1 MNADGVYHGRARFQQ
16 TATLL
21 TVLLGFRQPAD
32 AEIGRYFHAHR
43 KMGSTDRGFAAETVY
58 GCLRRKRELEA
69 LYEPVHRPEADEE
82 RARWL
87 VATWLL
93 KYGGWSAR
101 ALSDAG
107 FNGEAVTLVE
117 RIRALDLFEF
127 PLEVRANLPDWM
139 AHMLVA
145 QFGPEQT
152 LQLADAL
159 NQPAPVDLR
168 VNLLKITREALQ
180 AQLKN
185 EGFELA
191 VTPYSPL
198 GLRREQRAALFNTRA
213 FGLGLYEVQ
222 DEGSQLIGLLV
233 EAKPGEKIVDF
244 CAGAGGKTLQLAAQ
258 MRNTGVVQAFDVS
271 RKRLDRFRPRLNRAG
286 VDNVQRRVL
295 RDERDPVLKPLAST
309 ADAVLVDAPC
319 SGTGTLRRNPDVK
332 WKDIDLAD
340 LQRTQ
345 RSILEAASA
354 LVKPGG
360 RLVYATCS
368 LLHDENAAITAAF
381 QAEHAD
387 FRSVHA
393 GEILRRRSVAI
404 PDAVTPEGALQL
416 LPQRHGTDG
425 FYALVMQRI
434 NNSNSAQN
442 SNRWC

>member
-1 MNADGVYHGRARFQQ
+1 
-16 TATLL
+16 
-21 TVLLGFRQPAD
+21 
-32 AEIGRYFHAHR
+32 
-43 KMGSTDRGFAAETVY
+43 MGSTDRGFAAETVY

-69 LYEPVHRPEADEE
+69 LYAPVRQPDSDDEH
-82 RARWL
+82 ARWL

-101 ALSDAG
+101 ALADTG
-107 FNGEAVTLVE
+107 FNDGAVALVE

-152 LQLADAL
+152 LQLAEAL

-180 AQLKN
+180 AQLRN

-191 VTPYSPL
+191 PTPYSPL

-222 DEGSQLIGLLV
+222 DEGSQLVSLLM
-233 EAKPGEKIVDF
+233 EASPGEKLVDF
-244 CAGAGGKTLQLAAQ
+244 CAGAGGKTLQLATQ

-286 VDNVQRRVL
+286 VDNVQRHVL
-295 RDERDPVLKPLAST
+295 RDEHDPVLKPLAGK

-319 SGTGTLRRNPDVK
+319 SGVGTLRRNPDVK
-332 WKDIDLAD
+332 WKNIDVAG

-345 RSILEAASA
+345 RSILAAASR

-368 LLHDENAAITAAF
+368 LLAEENAAVTASF
-381 QAEHAD
+381 LAEHPD
-387 FRSVHA
+387 FTPVDAR
-393 GEILRRRSVAI
+393 EILVRQGVMI

-416 LPQRHGTDG
+416 LPHRHGTDG
-425 FYALVMQRI
+425 FYALVMRR
-434 NNSNSAQN
+434 STD
-442 SNRWC
+442 R

>member
-1 MNADGVYHGRARFQQ
+1 MQQRNGIASARFKQ
-16 TATLL
+16 AVELLTLL
-21 TVLLGFRQPAD
+21 LRFVYPAD
-32 AEIGRYFHAHR
+32 AEIGRYFHARR

-69 LYEPVHRPEADEE
+69 LYEPVHRPETDDE

-101 ALSDAG
+101 ALADAG
-107 FNGEAVTLVE
+107 FNEGAVALVE

-139 AHMLVA
+139 AHKLVA

-152 LQLADAL
+152 LQLADTL

-168 VNLLKITREALQ
+168 VNLLKITRENLQ
-180 AQLKN
+180 AQLKD

-191 VTPYSPL
+191 LTPYSPL

-213 FGLGLYEVQ
+213 FGMGLYEVQ
-222 DEGSQLIGLLV
+222 DEGSQLVGLLV

-244 CAGAGGKTLQLAAQ
+244 CAGAGGKTLQLAGQ
-258 MRNTGVVQAFDVS
+258 MRNSGVVQAFDVS

-286 VDNVQRRVL
+286 VDNVQRRML
-295 RDERDPVLKPLAST
+295 RDEHDPVLKPFAGM

-332 WKDIDLAD
+332 WKNIDLAG

-345 RSILEAASA
+345 RSILEAASV

-368 LLHDENAAITAAF
+368 LLHDENAAVTAAF
-381 QAEHAD
+381 RAEHPD
-387 FRSVHA
+387 FRPEHA
-393 GEILRRRSVAI
+393 GEILMRQGVAI
-404 PDAVTPEGALQL
+404 PDAVTSEGALQL

-425 FYALVMQRI
+425 FYALVMRR
-434 NNSNSAQN
+434 NTDG
-442 SNRWC
+442 